1 MEKLLNEVTSKYK
14 PYLTSNQ
21 QYLQRLE
28 KKTMIQEI
36 NMLAQAL
43 ISSDRASKKQND
55 NNEKIIK
62 RLQSELSEAEEQIKG
77 QFKSQLILE
86 KDLET
91 QQMSQNQLL
100 D

>member
-1 MEKLLNEVTSKYK
+1 
-14 PYLTSNQ
+14 
-21 QYLQRLE
+21 
-28 KKTMIQEI
+28 MIQEI

-86 KDLET
+86 KELET